1 MPADERSFQAC
12 LRDAISG
19 GRKIWPDGRQSC
31 LLLTYDMD
39 ADSSWIM
46 RGLDEPVARSAGQF
60 EVNVGTPCILELM
73 NWFGLNTTFF
83 TPGWIAE
90 QYPQGI
96 PAGTT
101 AKGIAREFQRAT
113 DISVGE
119 RTVRR
124 ALGRK

>member
-1 MPADERSFQAC
+1 MDELSFRSR
-12 LRDAISG
+12 LREAVSG
-19 GRKIWPDGRQSC
+19 GRKIWPDGNQSC

-73 NWFGLNTTFF
+73 KWFGLNTTFF

-90 QYPQGI
+90 QYPQMVEAVVK
-96 PAGTT
+96 AGHRDRFSRPPTRT
-101 AKGIAREFQRAT
+101 AT
-113 DISVGE
+113 D
-119 RTVRR
+119 T
-124 ALGRK
+124 K